1 MTYNIKKLSDET
13 SKKRRVHLIDHCS
26 KPIRFDPVN
35 ILSMIKFKDILLNA
49 SSVIIVQKI
58 DMQVHM
64 YHQDWSRVPDFT
76 LLPPRITISPTLSP
90 ADNSV
95 EINIPLTYINI
106 QVVEVIKIV
115 FEKKRGLGTHRPQ
128 IFVFC
133 SRRHVYARKVQIS
146 CLLNC

>member
-13 SKKRRVHLIDHCS
+13 SKKRRAHLIDHCS

-95 EINIPLTYINI
+95 EINKHTINFI

-115 FEKKRGLGTHRPQ
+115 FEKKEAQVLIDHKYLFFVHVDMSTRGKYR
-128 IFVFC
+128 F
-133 SRRHVYARKVQIS
+133 HVY
-146 CLLNC
+146 